1 MKAPHS
7 YLVIVACITIASGAS
22 AQNVA
27 RPDST
32 MTVADTSAL
41 TMHAPVPSAID
52 APSALRRSNATAPE
66 HVTLIARSN
75 AGLGQSR
82 ALMIVGGAAL
92 VTGAIVGGKPGTII
106 MVGGAVVGLYGLYQ
120 YLQ

>member
-1 MKAPHS
+1 MKAAYS
-7 YLVIVACITIASGAS
+7 CLVIVACITIASVAP
-22 AQNVA
+22 AQDVA
-27 RPDST
+27 RPDSST
-32 MTVADTSAL
+32 TVADTAAV
-41 TMHAPVPSAID
+41 TTHAPVQSAID
-52 APSALRRSNATAPE
+52 LPSALRRNNAAAPE
-66 HVTLIARSN
+66 HVAPIARTN